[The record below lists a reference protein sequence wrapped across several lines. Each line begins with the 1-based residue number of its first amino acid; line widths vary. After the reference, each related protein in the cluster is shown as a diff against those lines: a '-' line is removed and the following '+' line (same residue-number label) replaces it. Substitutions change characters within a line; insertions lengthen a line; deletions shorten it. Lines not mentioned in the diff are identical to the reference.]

1 MQLTMIMTGPP
12 KIKLNNLY
20 YNEATQLESHISFT
34 NSEFSFKKITLAH

>member
-20 YNEATQLESHISFT
+20 YNEARQLESNIF
-34 NSEFSFKKITLAH
+34 